1 MLGQARR
8 TASPTSHQLQIPE
21 RQGVAGSIASD
32 SKRFMA
38 IDVVKGAACLL
49 IVAHHLTV
57 YGPMSDAAGA
67 LAPQV
72 FGWLYDYGRW
82 AVQVFL
88 VIGGYL
94 AAASLTPNF
103 LQSQQLR
110 HPPPGKSYF
119 GATATALIR
128 RRYCRL
134 IVPYAVAVA
143 ASVLIAAIV
152 RPWFPHPSV
161 PDIPSLAQALA
172 HAALLQDI
180 LGFKAL
186 SAGIWYIAIDFQ
198 LYALSVLIFCTAAT
212 ASRRLPGRSVPR
224 GDCAMLAIGVA
235 SLWVFNRHPA
245 LDTTAFYFVGAYVLG
260 MAAYW
265 AAPQP
270 LHNTTA
276 IEKLVCRSWLGGLI
290 AIGCIALLIQFR
302 GRVALAWGVALV
314 LVALRHG
321 LWKMAGDAE
330 CAPRPF
336 LWKTSGRAVVRW
348 LAALGAMSYSVF
360 LIHFPICM
368 LVNAV
373 MARLWPA
380 DAGANLLGLA
390 AAMAL
395 SLGAGR
401 VLYRCIELAPGKR
414 HRRGFP
420 SAV

>member
-1 MLGQARR
+1 MLGQVRR
-8 TASPTSHQLQIPE
+8 TASPVSHQLQIPE
-21 RQGVAGSIASD
+21 RQGVAGFIASG
-32 SKRFMA
+32 SQRFIA
-38 IDVVKGAACLL
+38 VDVVKGAACLL
-49 IVAHHLTV
+49 IVAHHLAV
-57 YGPMSDAAGA
+57 YGPMSDAAGV

-94 AAASLTPNF
+94 AAASLASNF
-103 LQSQQLR
+103 LQPQQHR
-110 HPPPGKSYF
+110 HPPSGMSLVC
-119 GATATALIR
+119 ATAAALVR
-128 RRYCRL
+128 RRYYRL
-134 IVPYAVAVA
+134 MMPYGVAVVI
-143 ASVLIAAIV
+143 SVLVAAIV
-152 RPWFPHPSV
+152 RPWFSHPSV
-161 PDIPSLAQALA
+161 PDAPSLAQALA
-172 HAALLQDI
+172 HVALLQDI

-198 LYALSVLIFCTAAT
+198 LYALSVLVFCTATT
-212 ASRRLPGRSVPR
+212 ASRRWPRRPVLR

-235 SLWVFNRHPA
+235 SLWAFNRHPA

-265 AAPQP
+265 AAPHP
-270 LHNTTA
+270 LHNTNA
-276 IEKLVCRSWLGGLI
+276 VEKLVCRFWLGALI

-302 GRVALAWGVALV
+302 GRVALAWGVALM

-321 LWKMAGDAE
+321 LQKRVVDAE
-330 CAPRPF
+330 CAPCPS
-336 LWKTSGRAVVRW
+336 LLKTSGRAGVRW

-401 VLYRCIELAPGKR
+401 VLYRCVELAPAKR
-414 HRRGFP
+414 HRRSFP
-420 SAV
+420 SVV